1 MTLQFYDGINFLEEV
16 TIAAGAVSPIIDLV
30 GNETIIQV
38 VSASP
43 SDTITFLALC
53 YEIGI

>member
-1 MTLQFYDGINFLEEV
+1 MTLQFYDGINFLEQV
-16 TIAAGAVSPIIDLV
+16 TIGAVSPTIDLV

-38 VSASP
+38 QSTTPA
-43 SDTITFLALC
+43 DTVTFLALC